1 MLETLENRFYSQKKN
16 NSILETTISSSR
28 ISYLLSSTN
37 SFSLVEWAYPI
48 RENEAKSGNI
58 CPICSRDEIKKWKTF
73 SHLAGVSEHMAVY
86 ILGQG

>member
-1 MLETLENRFYSQKKN
+1 
-16 NSILETTISSSR
+16 
-28 ISYLLSSTN
+28 
-37 SFSLVEWAYPI
+37 VEWAYPI